1 MEDFEAIFESYDV
14 LGIQTVSVMYLEHA
28 LKMVGIENAR
38 EILMERYSEIMEED
52 TVNKVSFVFVLAEE
66 HKRAGF
72 TFNN

>member
-38 EILMERYSEIMEED
+38 EILMERYSEIMEEE

>member
-52 TVNKVSFVFVLAEE
+52 TLNKVSFVFVLAEE

>member
-52 TVNKVSFVFVLAEE
+52 TVNKVSFVFVPLFSE
-66 HKRAGF
+66 GDCW
-72 TFNN
+72 